1 MKKTIKSTISI
12 ILALCMLLASLAACE
27 KEETNNDDPVEENA
41 VPINWCLIIEDPI
54 GTDIVERGTE
64 MPENFFD
71 YWYAEL
77 PEYKDRWLDI
87 TLCFDYEHTFE
98 DMPEDFQQAYME
110 FYEEYDGN
118 FADESGKVVKRE
130 KLENLKKSAE
140 NIALEKCKKYY
151 TSLDFNSSIEP
162 SFSYPVEWNDETGFE
177 HYSGSV
183 KFEFVYVNI
192 SSWSAYHHEMFDE
205 WEWHNKINDLAKIS
219 GLKSIKISVSEWYN
233 GVCD

>member
-118 FADESGKVVKRE
+118 FADESGKVVKRA
-130 KLENLKKSAE
+130 KLENLKKSAK
-140 NIALEKCKKYY
+140 NIALDTANKYY
-151 TSLDFNSSIEP
+151 ASLDFESSIEP
-162 SFSYPVEWNDETGFE
+162 KVFYTLKWDEDKEFEYYTGYIYFRFHNSCTPHLDKDHNYE
-177 HYSGSV
+177 L
-183 KFEFVYVNI
+183 
-192 SSWSAYHHEMFDE
+192 FDA
-205 WEWHNKINDLAKIS
+205 WEWHERINELAKIP
-219 GLKSIKISVSEWYN
+219 GLKSVYVSLTEWI
-233 GVCD
+233 

>member
-1 MKKTIKSTISI
+1 MKKTIKSTLSL
-12 ILALCMLLASLAACE
+12 ILALGMILSITACE
-27 KEETNNDDPVEENA
+27 KEEPTNDEPVEENA
-41 VPINWCLIIEDPI
+41 VPINWYLGIERSSGGI
-54 GTDIVERGTE
+54 FEYGTE
-64 MPENFFD
+64 MPEDFFD
-71 YWYAEL
+71 YWYA
-77 PEYKDRWLDI
+77 DI
-87 TLCFDYEHTFE
+87 EEDWQRLLTVTLNFDYEYKLE